1 MNGLLSIDKI
11 YELDAYLEELLEN
24 NQIYNYKIVLQ
35 LASRIE
41 VNILLPEMKGKKWYF
56 EREPFKDC
64 EKLIKINEIEFDEAE
79 QREYE
84 LIFKSKIDLGL
95 RRRLTNL
102 IDPNNKEVIKPCPVI
117 TFYSYK
123 GGTGRTTS
131 LAFFASWLATNHGKK
146 VVIIDCDFEAPGLT
160 NYFDISEDRK
170 GILEYLLDAE
180 YAKLKNESLD
190 ITKDYSHKVRHEY
203 VGKGEVFIVPA
214 GNLSSELIGSSSRSY
229 RSDYLEA
236 LARLDITSTHHIIQ
250 QFQDFFEDLKNQI
263 NLNFENSVIL
273 IDSRTGFNDTF
284 ATLATLSDIIV
295 GFFGINKQSQV
306 GITQFLDN
314 FGTINNT
321 QNKQILLV
329 NSISESRD
337 YEVVFREFVNQ
348 YISQNESSFTEVELG
363 KKDFVNNI
371 FRIPRSQFLGKLG
384 TALEVSDRGI
394 LKMNGYNGKNDINLE
409 FYDKI
414 QDPDSEFKHFFQALN
429 EKISFLVDNKEE
441 DKETPQKETEH
452 IEYSPSKEIQSIDE
466 VFFQNIFQKV
476 NKIER
481 RERLLRTLASEEK
494 FPKPY
499 ADSEVPVME
508 GFFFRNCLKDI
519 FNRDKFI
526 IVGYKGTGKTHI
538 YQAFKNVEITNSLCK
553 RENQNSNNFIFVNV
567 IPVDEAAKYFNTNDK
582 FSKEDIEKIGIDTF
596 YSRFW
601 QAYVWNQVFSHEAIK
616 PLKIQLS
623 SEIQQI
629 INDNDSANWFRK
641 VIENNEVITK
651 FENDLKLLDKKL
663 KEINKIIILSFDQ
676 LDFVVKPENWSEG
689 IAPLITYYR
698 NNTFSRIYPKIF
710 VRADIFENRIS
721 NITNIGELLKEKS
734 ISLQWSKEEL
744 FAYFFKFVFRVGKED
759 FFALSYNFHDYSLK
773 TTEKLLKIE
782 NSLDSEGQIT
792 VSAEDDLKLL
802 VSLFFG
808 KNANR
813 YEQNTDFGTTY
824 DWFYRNLTD
833 AKGTISIRP
842 FLDLLKKAMESA
854 LTKEAL
860 ADVKRYHYKQK
871 QVLSAF
877 YFTHKDATAYAAE
890 RYYTD
895 LARDKG
901 NEPLNLFHKYIKED
915 GLERFR
921 IYEFKREQMDELLRR
936 IIEFPNYKNEIS
948 LKEISIDNFK
958 NLLINNGILQVT
970 HITNRQLTR
979 YIIPFLYR
987 SFFGVGNPNKS
998 RN

>member
-11 YELDAYLEELLEN
+11 YELDTYLKELLEN
-24 NQIYNYKIVLQ
+24 KQIHNYKIVLQ

-64 EKLIKINEIEFDEAE
+64 DKLIKINEIEFDEAE

-102 IDPNNKEVIKPCPVI
+102 IEPNNQEIIKPCPVV

-203 VGKGEVFIVPA
+203 IGKGEIFIVPA
-214 GNLSSELIGSSSRSY
+214 GNLSSELVGNSSRSY
-229 RSDYLEA
+229 RTDYLEA
-236 LARLDITSTHHIIQ
+236 LARLDITSTHHIVQ
-250 QFQDFFEDLKNQI
+250 QFQDFFEDLRNQL

-284 ATLATLSDIIV
+284 ATLATLSDIII

-306 GITQFLDN
+306 GITQFLDS

-329 NSISESRD
+329 NSICENRGYEKAFKAFINRYVSE
-337 YEVVFREFVNQ
+337 
-348 YISQNESSFTEVELG
+348 NESNFTDENFGKRDFISNTFYMPRADFLSRIGTSLEDIDRDTIEL
-363 KKDFVNNI
+363 
-371 FRIPRSQFLGKLG
+371 
-384 TALEVSDRGI
+384 
-394 LKMNGYNGKNDINLE
+394 NGYETNINME
-409 FYDKI
+409 FRKQIQKPDSVFEDFFMGVYQKITSLTDNRAEIQEEAQTETEIIKEKPPKESLKIDKSFFENIRQKVDKI
-414 QDPDSEFKHFFQALN
+414 K
-429 EKISFLVDNKEE
+429 
-441 DKETPQKETEH
+441 
-452 IEYSPSKEIQSIDE
+452 
-466 VFFQNIFQKV
+466 
-476 NKIER
+476 R
-481 RERLLRTLASEEK
+481 RERLLRTLVSEEN
-494 FPKPY
+494 FPKAY
-499 ADSEVPVME
+499 ADSDVPTIE
-508 GFFFRNCLKDI
+508 SFFFRNCLKDI

-538 YQAFKNVEITNSLCK
+538 YQALKNQEITDALCK
-553 RENQNSNNFIFVNV
+553 RENQNSTNFIFVNV
-567 IPVDEAAKYFNTNDK
+567 IPIDESAKYFNTNDK
-582 FSKEDIEKIGIDTF
+582 FSKEDVEKIGIDTF

-601 QAYVWNQVFSHEAIK
+601 QAYVWNQVFSHEVIK
-616 PLKIQLS
+616 SLKIQS
-623 SEIQQI
+623 SSKIQQI
-629 INDNDSANWFRK
+629 INDNESANWFKK
-641 VIENNEVITK
+641 VIESSETITN
-651 FENDLKLLDKKL
+651 FENDLKSLDKKL
-663 KEINKIIILSFDQ
+663 KEINKTIILSFDQ
-676 LDFVVKPENWSEG
+676 LDFVVKPENWSEV
-689 IAPLITYYR
+689 ITPLITYYR
-698 NNTFSRIYPKIF
+698 NNIFSRIYPKIF

-721 NITNIGELLKEKS
+721 NITNIGELSKEKS
-734 ISLQWSKEEL
+734 ISLQWTKEEL
-744 FAYFFKFVFRVGKED
+744 FAYFFKYVFRVGKED
-759 FFALSYNFHDYSLK
+759 FFALSYNFQDYSHK
-773 TTEKLLKIE
+773 TTEKLL
-782 NSLDSEGQIT
+782 SLDNSFDNEGQIA

-802 VSLFFG
+802 VNLFFG

-813 YEQNTDFGTTY
+813 YEGENADFGTNY
-824 DWFYRNLTD
+824 DWFYRNLAD
-833 AKGTISIRP
+833 AKNTISIRP

-854 LTKEAL
+854 LTKESL
-860 ADVKRYHYKQK
+860 AEAKQRHFKQK
-871 QVLSAF
+871 QVLSAY

-890 RYYTD
+890 RYYND
-895 LARDKG
+895 LVTDKG
-901 NEPLNLFHKYIKED
+901 NEPLISFRKYIKED

-921 IYEFKREQMDELLRR
+921 IYEFRREQMDDLLRR
-936 IIEFPNYKNEIS
+936 IIEFPNYKNEIY
-948 LKEISIDNFK
+948 LKDISIDNFK
-958 NLLINNGILQVT
+958 NLLVNNGILQVT
-970 HITNRQLTR
+970 HVTNRQLTR
-979 YIIPFLYR
+979 YTIPFLYR
-987 SFFGVGNPNKS
+987 NFFGVGNPNKS